1 MDVYAPDPIPDLI
14 PARILN
20 EHVYCR
26 RLAYLEWVDR
36 QFVDNADTAEG
47 TFVHRVVDRE
57 RAVPPEPGSSTPS
70 AAATVQED
78 RAGEPPGTDDAG
90 EPRPTSTSVTV
101 SSPELGLI
109 AKIDLLEARDGGVI
123 PVEYKRGAPRAADG
137 PLWEPELVQL
147 CAQVLVLRDA
157 GYEVGHAEAYF
168 AQTRTRHRIEITPDL
183 IASTRAAIAQ
193 LRLDAARDE
202 PPPPLVD
209 SPKCPRCSLV
219 GICLPDELNVL
230 SERSGRPTRR
240 LVAADSP
247 ATPLYATNP
256 GSRLSKRGGRVV
268 LIEDDRETASRRL
281 LDVSHV
287 AVFGNVTVG
296 SALLRACFDD
306 GIPVLWFTAG
316 SWFSG
321 FATGMPAKNV
331 TVRMRQHRAAAL
343 GSPELAAAFV
353 NGKIRNART
362 LLRRHGGEPAQRVV
376 GQLAQ
381 LAKAAEEERSLESLL
396 GIEGTAARLYFGC
409 FGGLLRGSGA
419 DGEFA
424 FDDRNRR
431 PPRDPVNAL
440 LSFVYALLVKD
451 VTVAALAAGLDPYVG
466 LYHRPGFGRPAL
478 ALDLAEEMRPLV
490 GDSTV
495 MTAINNGEVG
505 PDDFVRRAGGVALTA
520 RGRRK
525 TIAAYERRMTQEL
538 RHPLFGY
545 RASYRRCLEIQARL
559 LAAVLVGDVPA
570 YRPLT
575 TR

>member
-1 MDVYAPDPIPDLI
+1 MPEIIPDLI

-57 RAVPPEPGSSTPS
+57 RAAPPEPS
-70 AAATVQED
+70 AQE
-78 RAGEPPGTDDAG
+78 GEPP
-90 EPRPTSTSVTV
+90 PSSSSVTV
-101 SSPELGLI
+101 SSERLGLI
-109 AKIDLLEARDGGVI
+109 AKIDLLEARGGAVV
-123 PVEYKRGAPRAADG
+123 PVEYKRGTPRTSED

-147 CAQVLVLRDA
+147 CAQALVLRDA
-157 GYEVGHAEAYF
+157 GYRVPHAEAYF
-168 AQTRTRHRIEITPDL
+168 AGTRTRHRIEITPEL
-183 IASTRAAIAQ
+183 IDGTLAAIEQ
-193 LRLDAARDE
+193 LRADAAGDE
-202 PPPPLVD
+202 PPPPLID

-219 GICLPDELNVL
+219 GICLPDEVNTL
-230 SERSGRPTRR
+230 SERAARPPRR
-240 LVAADSP
+240 LVAGDPP

-268 LIEDDRETASRRL
+268 LLEDGKETASRRL
-281 LDVSHV
+281 IDVSHI
-287 AVFGNVTVG
+287 AVLGNVTAG
-296 SALLRACFDD
+296 SALLRACFES

-316 SWFSG
+316 GWFSG

-331 TVRMRQHRAAAL
+331 AVRMRQHRACAL
-343 GSPELAAAFV
+343 GSPELARAFV
-353 NGKIRNART
+353 AGKIRNART
-362 LLRRHGGEPAQRVV
+362 LLRRHGGEEASRVV
-376 GQLAQ
+376 SQLAE
-381 LAKAAEEERSLESLL
+381 LAKAAEDERSLESLL
-396 GIEGTAARLYFGC
+396 GVEGTAARLYFGR
-409 FGGLLRGSGA
+409 FGALLRGV
-419 DGEFA
+419 GEDQDFA
-424 FDDRNRR
+424 FEERNRR

-440 LSFVYALLVKD
+440 LSFIYALLVKD

-466 LYHRPGFGRPAL
+466 VYHRPGFGRPAL
-478 ALDLAEEMRPLV
+478 ALDLAEEFRPLI

-495 MTAINNGEVG
+495 MTAINNGEVTAG
-505 PDDFVRRAGGVALTA
+505 DFVKRAGGVALTD

-525 TIAAYERRMTQEL
+525 AIAAYERRMATEL
-538 RHPLFGY
+538 RHPLFRY

>member
-1 MDVYAPDPIPDLI
+1 MPETVPDLI

-57 RAVPPEPGSSTPS
+57 RAVPPEPGQP
-70 AAATVQED
+70 AAD
-78 RAGEPPGTDDAG
+78 GAGTGKASDGDEAPPGEDAG
-90 EPRPTSTSVTV
+90 EPRPASTSVTV

-109 AKIDLLEARDGGVI
+109 AKIDLLEARDGTVV
-123 PVEYKRGAPRAADG
+123 PVEYKRGAPRSAES

-157 GYEVGHAEAYF
+157 GYRVEHAEAYF
-168 AQTRTRHRIEITPDL
+168 AQSRTRHRIEVTPEL
-183 IASTRAAIAQ
+183 IATTRAAIAQ
-193 LRLDAARDE
+193 LRLDAAGDE
-202 PPPPLVD
+202 PPAPLVD

-219 GICLPDELNVL
+219 GICLPDEVNAL
-230 SERSGRPTRR
+230 SERAGRPTRR
-240 LVAADSP
+240 LVAGDSP

-256 GSRLSKRGGRVV
+256 GSRLTKRGGRVV

-287 AVFGNVTVG
+287 AVLGNVTVG
-296 SALLRACFDD
+296 SALLRACFED
-306 GIPVLWFTAG
+306 GVPVLWFTAG
-316 SWFSG
+316 GWFSG
-321 FATGMPAKNV
+321 FASGMPSKNV
-331 TVRMRQHRAAAL
+331 AVRMRQHRAAAL
-343 GSPELAAAFV
+343 GSPELPAAFV
-353 NGKIRNART
+353 AGKIRNSRT
-362 LLRRHGGEPAQRVV
+362 LLRRHGGEAVRRVI

-381 LAKAAEEERSLESLL
+381 LAKAAEDTRSLESLL
-396 GIEGTAARLYFGC
+396 GVEGTAARLYFGC
-409 FGGLLRGSGA
+409 FGGLLRGPGA

-424 FDDRNRR
+424 FDERNRR

-478 ALDLAEEMRPLV
+478 ALDLAEELRPLV

-505 PDDFVRRAGGVALTA
+505 PEDFVRRAGGVALTA

-525 TIAAYERRMTQEL
+525 TIAAYERRMTTEL